1 VTNSGH
7 VICHFLR
14 TLRCMRK
21 ARHAA
26 TSDGGMSIQMTLFEI
41 VNVILLRL
49 PSERLIA
56 EF

>member
-1 VTNSGH
+1 
-7 VICHFLR
+7 
-14 TLRCMRK
+14 MRK